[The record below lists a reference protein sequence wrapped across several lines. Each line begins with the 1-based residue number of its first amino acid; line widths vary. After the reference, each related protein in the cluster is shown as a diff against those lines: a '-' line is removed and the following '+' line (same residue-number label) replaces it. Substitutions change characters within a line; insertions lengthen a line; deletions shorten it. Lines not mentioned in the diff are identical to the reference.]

1 LSLIIRGVNRR
12 EAIAALLAGPIL
24 GIRAVA
30 QPSDLT
36 GLTVAQAA
44 EQLAK
49 REITPLQLADA
60 YLSRI
65 AKLNPDLNAFVTV
78 TRDLARR
85 AARELPEP
93 RGGSPVL
100 GLPLYGIPI
109 AHKDLFETRGVRT
122 TAGSLLFEE
131 YIPDNNAAI
140 VQQLERAGAVLL
152 GKTNTHELGGGV
164 TTINPFFGTTRN
176 PVDRTRIPGGSS
188 GGSAAAVA
196 ARLCL
201 AATGSDTGGSVRIP
215 AAFCGCVGFKPT
227 FGRISTR
234 GLIAA
239 SPSFDHVGF
248 LTRTVEDAQILL
260 SVFPASGAV
269 PASSAVPAKSTV
281 PAEIKLGVPRNFF
294 FSDLERAVERA
305 VKDALAKVSAQV
317 VTIDFPIDAKTM
329 SVVFDPVF
337 LFELW
342 HRFGAD
348 WRTNPGSFSKEF
360 SGVFSIERSSV
371 AEYEAGLAALKD
383 YQASVD
389 KLFDSVDVIVTPTV
403 PITAPLITDRIDGM
417 KILRNTWPFNA
428 AGTPAIS
435 IPLTLAPEAPI
446 SPKLEERRRTP
457 MPIGLQFVAR
467 RGEDDK
473 LLQIARRF
481 EEV

>member
-1 LSLIIRGVNRR
+1 MIRERMNRR
-12 EAIAALLAGPIL
+12 EAIAALLAGPL
-24 GIRAVA
+24 ALSKVKAARRRDRVEGA
-30 QPSDLT
+30 QTDDLT
-36 GLTVAQAA
+36 TLSIAQASA
-44 EQLAK
+44 RLLK
-49 REITPLQLADA
+49 RDITPLQLANA
-60 YLSRI
+60 YLARI
-65 AKLNPDLNAFVTV
+65 DQLNKDLNAFVTV
-78 TRDLARR
+78 THDLARR
-85 AARELPEP
+85 EARELPEP
-93 RGGSPVL
+93 RGGNPLV

-122 TAGSLLFEE
+122 TAGSLLFENF
-131 YIPDNNAAI
+131 IPENNAAI
-140 VQQLERAGAVLL
+140 VQQLESAGAVLV

-196 ARLCL
+196 ARMCL

-227 FGRISTR
+227 FGRISTQ

-248 LTRTVEDAQILL
+248 LTRTVEDAQI
-260 SVFPASGAV
+260 VFA
-269 PASSAVPAKSTV
+269 ASSSAAPSSIAAPSSVRVGVAREYFFEGLEPAVADAV
-281 PAEIKLGVPRNFF
+281 GVAIEGVKRRGATI
-294 FSDLERAVERA
+294 SDVRLP
-305 VKDALAKVSAQV
+305 
-317 VTIDFPIDAKTM
+317 VTSKTM
-329 SVVFDPVF
+329 AQVFDPVF

-342 HRFGAD
+342 GRFGVD

-360 SGVFSIERSSV
+360 SGVFSIERPSV
-371 AEYEAGLAALKD
+371 IEYESGLAALKD
-383 YQASVD
+383 YQSSVD

-403 PITAPLITDRIDGM
+403 PITAPPIAGLIDGM

-435 IPLTLAPEAPI
+435 IPINVRKGGSLDPPLPV
-446 SPKLEERRRTP
+446 
-457 MPIGLQFVAR
+457 GLQLVAR